1 MSFWLIVGACVAWLM
16 AFIAGYLLGY
26 RKEFAP
32 PQGSERD
39 SMLQLLSELETWTH
53 QYADD
58 VSQHQDVLEALKDA
72 LTLALSGQAN
82 DSSQRERAVALFQ
95 DLLHSN
101 SDLKQCLQSA
111 ERELDEKSRQIKCYL
126 NEART
131 DGMTGLAN
139 RRAFDQMLET
149 LFVAYRKGGKPFVL
163 ALIDVDRFKT
173 INDSH
178 GHPQGDRILK
188 GLADILL
195 EQIPNAILIARHGGD
210 ELAVLME
217 GPMLQVAEK
226 LDDVRNR
233 VQRSH
238 ADGACPITIS
248 VGISIPIDDMGA
260 ASVVRRA
267 DEALYAAKQMGR
279 NRVYHHDGQEPTVVG
294 APQITQSA

>member
-101 SDLKQCLQSA
+101 SDLKQSLQSA

-178 GHPQGDRILK
+178 GHPQGC
-188 GLADILL
+188 LL
-195 EQIPNAILIARHGGD
+195 YTSPSPRD
-210 ELAVLME
+210 
-217 GPMLQVAEK
+217 
-226 LDDVRNR
+226 
-233 VQRSH
+233 QRGSRM
-238 ADGACPITIS
+238 PS
-248 VGISIPIDDMGA
+248 
-260 ASVVRRA
+260 
-267 DEALYAAKQMGR
+267 
-279 NRVYHHDGQEPTVVG
+279 
-294 APQITQSA
+294 SA